1 MPGNLNVRRVVD
13 SRQQKSENTAAQ
25 VLVKNL
31 CKHSRLHRISP
42 KSTTSSLLP
51 SKNTRREQNERQQ
64 GEEEPRRTRLLERDQ
79 AEQVAMCA
87 AWRQWIKDKR
97 QGRDYEA
104 KGAATA
110 KRHSNLDGKKA
121 RYEKLHVR
129 GKMFFS
135 KARCGYQTLKIL
147 AALDF
152 N

>member
-1 MPGNLNVRRVVD
+1 MLGNFNARRVVD
-13 SRQQKSENTAAQ
+13 SRQQKPEHTAAQ
-25 VLVKNL
+25 MLVKNL

-42 KSTTSSLLP
+42 KSTTSSSLA
-51 SKNTRREQNERQQ
+51 SKNTRREQKERQQ
-64 GEEEPRRTRLLERDQ
+64 GEEEPWRTRLLERDQ
-79 AEQVAMCA
+79 AEQVAMR
-87 AWRQWIKDKR
+87 RQWIKDKR

-110 KRHSNLDGKKA
+110 KRHSNLDGKKV
-121 RYEKLHVR
+121 RYEKSHIR